1 MKKEKEKEYLYK
13 IMSLS
18 NSTNILV
25 LKFTI
30 HSKTDKAITYRIR
43 DTKRRV
49 AVKELD
55 IIQTDIHLNVFHGQ
69 MTVFTLNE
77 SKINSYADSINSLKI
92 ERATK
97 KLEQLQEVLESL
109 KKIQKEKLNIE
120 IEVVEDE

>member
-1 MKKEKEKEYLYK
+1 MKKEDEKKYLYK

-18 NSTNILV
+18 NSTNISV

-30 HSKTDKAITYRIR
+30 HNKTDKAITYRIR
-43 DTKRRV
+43 DAKRRV
-49 AVKELD
+49 AVKDLD
-55 IIQTDIHLNVFHGQ
+55 IIQTDIHLNVFHGH

-109 KKIQKEKLNIE
+109 KKIPKEKLNIE
-120 IEVVEDE
+120 IKVVEDE

>member
-1 MKKEKEKEYLYK
+1 MKKEDDKKYLCQHITY
-13 IMSLS
+13 S
-18 NSTNILV
+18 NSRSIFV
-25 LKFTI
+25 VKFTI

-43 DTKRRV
+43 DAKRRV

-109 KKIQKEKLNIE
+109 KKIPKEKLNIE
-120 IEVVEDE
+120 IKVVEDE